1 MPRLVG
7 IARRLMSISVYYLT
21 KQPKLS
27 KRRVNLT
34 TSLKESNRM
43 STSALFGVSPILFL
57 CVVPKTNRYMFEDLM
72 DSLMD
77 PSTFIGRAPEQ
88 VHDFLKEWVEPA
100 LKPYENALK
109 NAKGVE
115 LTV

>member
-7 IARRLMSISVYYLT
+7 IAKRLMSISVYYLT

-27 KRRVNLT
+27 KRRVNPT
-34 TSLKESNRM
+34 TSSKGSSRM
-43 STSALFGVSPILFL
+43 STSALSGVSPILL
-57 CVVPKTNRYMFEDLM
+57 CIVAKTDRYVFEDSM

-109 NAKGVE
+109 SAKGVE